1 MKCPA
6 CDGADLTHETR
17 DLVYSYKGRTTTVA
31 DIEGDFC
38 PTCDEAVFDRLNGDR
53 YGEAIRNF
61 QRQVNEEI
69 GVDPVFIA
77 NVRKKLNLDQ
87 KEAGRIFGGGV
98 NAFSRYER
106 GQAKPPIS
114 LVKLL
119 AILNKHPELLSE
131 VR

>member
-1 MKCPA
+1 MRCPV
-6 CDGADLTHETR
+6 CGGADLVHETR
-17 DLVYSYKGRTTTVA
+17 DLVYSYKGQTTTVPA
-31 DIEGDFC
+31 IEGDFC
-38 PTCDEAVFDRLNGDR
+38 PACEEAIFDRLNGDR

-69 GVDPVFIA
+69 GVDPIFIA
-77 NVRKKLNLDQ
+77 KVRKKLNLDQ

-106 GQAKPPIS
+106 GQAKPPVS

-119 AILNKHPELLSE
+119 SILNKHPELLSE